1 MLSWKRD
8 LIFFS
13 SELRR
18 NVDARFC
25 IIDGRTPH
33 PEREVAIRLSLNYYY
48 HWQHQTAAINK
59 FIYNGILCQHQFYY
73 ARLLRIMY
81 LQ

>member
-1 MLSWKRD
+1 MLDFASMMEER
-8 LIFFS
+8 LTQ
-13 SELRR
+13 R
-18 NVDARFC
+18 
-25 IIDGRTPH
+25 
-33 PEREVAIRLSLNYYY
+33 EREVAIRLSLNYYY